1 MPKSCSILL
10 NQKTLA
16 ELKGRGE
23 VAIDFSSIV
32 CKKEHLKLPEFDK
45 IPTIVGAYDEVIHG
59 TTPIG
64 QAEA

>member
-1 MPKSCSILL
+1 MPKNCSILL
-10 NQKTLA
+10 NQKTLG

-23 VAIDFSSIV
+23 LATDFPSIV
-32 CKKEHLKLPEFDK
+32 YKKEHLKLPEFDK
-45 IPTIVGAYDEVIHG
+45 IPTIASVYEEAIHG